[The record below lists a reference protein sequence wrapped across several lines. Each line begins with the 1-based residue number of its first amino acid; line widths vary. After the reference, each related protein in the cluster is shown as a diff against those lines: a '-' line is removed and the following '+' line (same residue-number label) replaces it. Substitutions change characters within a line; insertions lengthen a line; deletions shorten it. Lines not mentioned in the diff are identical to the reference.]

1 MARDSALRPQG
12 VKGFFVGESSRVIVA
27 AMLAPPKLQ
36 PGDAVSVVAPS
47 GPFDR
52 PSFEKGVEVLRSF
65 GLRPLFDERLFA
77 KQRYLAGPDSQ
88 RLELLEAAIADPTS
102 KAIWCARGGYGA
114 MRLLPSLRL
123 RGLVDSPKL
132 FVGFSDATALHAA
145 WNARGL
151 RTLHAPVLTQLG
163 NQPPDVLERLRGLL
177 FSVAAP
183 APLAAAPVSTFTP
196 GRARGLLL
204 GGNLS
209 MLSRLVGTP
218 FLPSL
223 SGAVLFFEDVG
234 ERPYRLDRLWTHLTL
249 AHALDGVRG
258 VAVGDLTGCEEK
270 EADYRALDVVG
281 DLCRSLG
288 VPAAGGFRVGHGD
301 VNQPLPLGAEVEF
314 DADRGT
320 LTFFEGAVG

>member
-1 MARDSALRPQG
+1 
-12 VKGFFVGESSRVIVA
+12 
-27 AMLAPPKLQ
+27 MLAPPRLQ
-36 PGDAVSVVAPS
+36 PGDAVSIVAPS

-52 PSFEKGVEVLRSF
+52 AAFDKGLAVLRSF
-65 GLRPLFDERLFA
+65 DLRPLFDERLFG

-88 RLELLEAAIADPTS
+88 RLELLEAAIADPIS

-114 MRLLPSLRL
+114 MRLLPQLKLRAL
-123 RGLVDSPKL
+123 IERPKL

-163 NQPPDVLERLRGLL
+163 NQPIQVLDRLRGLL
-177 FSVAAP
+177 FSPEPPPLLHAAP
-183 APLAAAPVSTFTP
+183 ASTFIP

-209 MLSRLVGTP
+209 ILSRLVGTP

-234 ERPYRLDRLWTHLTL
+234 ERPYRLDRLWTHLAL
-249 AHALDGVRG
+249 AHAFDGVRG
-258 VAVGDLTGCEEK
+258 IAVGELTHCEEK
-270 EADYRALDVVG
+270 EADYKALDVVG

-288 VPAAGGFRVGHGD
+288 VPAAGGFQVGHGD
-301 VNQPLPLGAEVEF
+301 VNEPLPLGAEVEL
-314 DADRGT
+314 DAERGT
-320 LTFFEGAVG
+320 LAFLEGAVE

>member
-1 MARDSALRPQG
+1 
-12 VKGFFVGESSRVIVA
+12 
-27 AMLAPPKLQ
+27 MLAPPKLK
-36 PGDAVSVVAPS
+36 PGDAVSIVAPS

-52 PSFEKGVEVLRSF
+52 AAFEKGLDVLRGF
-65 GLRPLFDERLFA
+65 DLRPLFDERLFA
-77 KQRYLAGPDSQ
+77 KQRYLAGPDAQ
-88 RLELLEAAIADPTS
+88 RLELLEAAIADPVS

-114 MRLLPSLRL
+114 MRLLPSLKL
-123 RGLVDSPKL
+123 RALIERPKL

-163 NQPPDVLERLRGLL
+163 GQPGPVLDRLRALL
-177 FSVAAP
+177 FSAEP
-183 APLAAAPVSTFTP
+183 PPPLQAAPVSTFSP

-209 MLSRLVGTP
+209 ILSRLVGTP
-218 FLPSL
+218 YLPSL

-258 VAVGDLTGCEEK
+258 IAVGELTGCEEK

-288 VPAAGGFRVGHGD
+288 VPAVGGFQVGHGD
-301 VNQPLPLGAEVEF
+301 VNEPLPLGAEVEL

-320 LTFFEGAVG
+320 LTFLAGAVE